1 MKLSNMCYIIKFYI
15 NFMYKTHINI
25 PVENQ
30 NWVSRSTSV
39 RAHKLKQYIFL
50 GVHVQ
55 PEQKTSHLNCHDLL
69 TVKSL
74 PSPQFNI
81 SCNNSSSWFMVSMST
96 GVASLICK
104 FYNAVMSWNNNCDK
118 FWPLCLRVK
127 IIFLFIMELDVRT

>member
-1 MKLSNMCYIIKFYI
+1 MCYIIKFYI

-55 PEQKTSHLNCHDLL
+55 PEQKTITSELPWSSYRQESSFP
-69 TVKSL
+69 TV
-74 PSPQFNI
+74 
-81 SCNNSSSWFMVSMST
+81 
-96 GVASLICK
+96 
-104 FYNAVMSWNNNCDK
+104 
-118 FWPLCLRVK
+118 
-127 IIFLFIMELDVRT
+127 